1 MTPFH
6 EIKKV
11 PAMKVAVWRGD
22 VSMWGIDTAFSRLY
36 DRAME
41 QKLLFRQPALG
52 IRHGGVRIPEPFHA
66 DYEIMFPLTAD
77 PGRAVPGIDVKDLP
91 GQEVAS
97 FVHRGPYQWIPCT
110 YEKVLDWLEENRYEE
125 AGETREVFF
134 VAPEP
139 HSGGTQDDMLTEIQV
154 PIRLRSEGEKLVGA
168 SADKSAGRRDERAK
182 PGLSFGGRVRRVA

>member
-6 EIKKV
+6 GIKKV
-11 PAMKVAVWRGD
+11 PAMKVAAWRGD

-36 DRAME
+36 DKAME
-41 QKLLFRQPALG
+41 QKLLFRQPAVG
-52 IRHGGVRIPEPFHA
+52 IRHGGVRVPEPFHA

-91 GQEVAS
+91 GQEVAF

-154 PIRLRSEGEKLVGA
+154 PIRRSVE
-168 SADKSAGRRDERAK
+168 DAK
-182 PGLSFGGRVRRVA
+182 EPSKRPGFGGQVRRAA

>member
-11 PAMKVAVWRGD
+11 PAMKVAAWRGD

-41 QKLLFRQPALG
+41 QKLLFRQPAVG
-52 IRHGGVRIPEPFHA
+52 IRHGGVRVPEPFHA

-77 PGRAVPGIDVKDLP
+77 PGREVPGIDVKDLP

-97 FVHRGPYQWIPCT
+97 FVHRGPYQRTGMKKPGRPVRSSSLLRNRIP
-110 YEKVLDWLEENRYEE
+110 EEPRTTCSRRSRSRS
-125 AGETREVFF
+125 AH
-134 VAPEP
+134 APAMQP
-139 HSGGTQDDMLTEIQV
+139 DPRIA
-154 PIRLRSEGEKLVGA
+154 GA
-168 SADKSAGRRDERAK
+168 SADKSAAPRNDRARTRPETRRDRSKRRPKEAK
-182 PGLSFGGRVRRVA
+182 TPF

>member
-11 PAMKVAVWRGD
+11 PAMKVAAWRGD

-41 QKLLFRQPALG
+41 QKLLFRQPAVG
-52 IRHGGVRIPEPFHA
+52 IRHGGVRVPEPFHA

-77 PGRAVPGIDVKDLP
+77 PGREVPGIDVKDLP
-91 GQEVAS
+91 GQEVA
-97 FVHRGPYQWIPCT
+97 
-110 YEKVLDWLEENRYEE
+110 
-125 AGETREVFF
+125 TREVFF

-154 PIRLRSEGEKLVGA
+154 PIRPCSSDATGSPDRRSIGGQIR
-168 SADKSAGRRDERAK
+168 SAA
-182 PGLSFGGRVRRVA
+182 

>member
-110 YEKVLDWLEENRYEE
+110 YEKVLDWRT
-125 AGETREVFF
+125 G
-134 VAPEP
+134 
-139 HSGGTQDDMLTEIQV
+139 M
-154 PIRLRSEGEKLVGA
+154 K
-168 SADKSAGRRDERAK
+168 K
-182 PGLSFGGRVRRVA
+182 PGRPVRSSSLLRNRIPEEPRTTCSRRSRSRSAFAPKGKSWSELRRTSPQGGGMNEQSPA

>member
-97 FVHRGPYQWIPCT
+97 FVHR
-110 YEKVLDWLEENRYEE
+110 
-125 AGETREVFF
+125 
-134 VAPEP
+134 EP
-139 HSGGTQDDMLTEIQV
+139 V
-154 PIRLRSEGEKLVGA
+154 
-168 SADKSAGRRDERAK
+168 
-182 PGLSFGGRVRRVA
+182 